1 MRAVTS
7 LAATLLCIASP
18 DNPALQQKA
27 GGPPD
32 RLGGPPCCQPSVRPD
47 SDVQRFAL
55 VGVAYLEYV
64 RAFQHIART
73 LLEGFALSLGI
84 DEGFFRDFH
93 RQPIASLRLL
103 HYPPR
108 PEATPGEQLGIGAHT
123 DEALLKKA
131 EMLANATGFTPDL
144 GDTIPGGFGSAEWA
158 AIISYLSGGDL
169 DAALTN
175 VANVQAE
182 ALGGQPVPPLLYHT
196 TPPPDALIISP
207 RDAIRQDHNISLSPD
222 MPTDQVVA
230 LEEQVDEALNVSSLV
245 VGIGG
250 IGLYPTMVMQTTD
263 INWLMEVV
271 AHEWV
276 HNYLTV
282 HPLGM
287 MYLAN
292 PEMRII
298 NETTA
303 EIAGKE
309 IGQAVMARF
318 YPEYAPAPAEPA
330 SETTQETTPEPA
342 KPVFSFRAA
351 MYETRLNVETMLAEG
366 KIEEAEAYMEE
377 RRLYM
382 WENGYQIRKLNQAY
396 FAFHGAYAD
405 QPGGAAGE
413 DPVSAAVR
421 ALRAQSPTLASFIDR
436 LAWMWSYDQLKD
448 VVTGGR

>member
-1 MRAVTS
+1 MVKRILQVIIGCLVCVLVLGASTLPPGDKVEQARRFTRAIEFDYV
-7 LAATLLCIASP
+7 AWTLE
-18 DNPALQQKA
+18 ALGVK
-27 GGPPD
+27 
-32 RLGGPPCCQPSVRPD
+32 LGQGALGTVRYLPSAEYKEQVID
-47 SDVQRFAL
+47 YLYL
-55 VGVAYLEYV
+55 VWHIWDTERKIDEVYADPGVADAEGATRKLRMQLEFMKTRRNLV
-64 RAFQHIART
+64 
-73 LLEGFALSLGI
+73 
-84 DEGFFRDFH
+84 
-93 RQPIASLRLL
+93 QPVV
-103 HYPPR
+103 
-108 PEATPGEQLGIGAHT
+108 EAIVQSQISAV
-123 DEALLKKA
+123 
-131 EMLANATGFTPDL
+131 LADMDL
-144 GDTIPGGFGSAEWA
+144 T
-158 AIISYLSGGDL
+158 
-169 DAALTN
+169 
-175 VANVQAE
+175 
-182 ALGGQPVPPLLYHT
+182 LGGQPVPPLLYHT

-421 ALRAQSPTLASFIDR
+421 ALRAQSPTLASFINR

>member
-1 MRAVTS
+1 M
-7 LAATLLCIASP
+7 
-18 DNPALQQKA
+18 
-27 GGPPD
+27 
-32 RLGGPPCCQPSVRPD
+32 
-47 SDVQRFAL
+47 
-55 VGVAYLEYV
+55 
-64 RAFQHIART
+64 
-73 LLEGFALSLGI
+73 
-84 DEGFFRDFH
+84 
-93 RQPIASLRLL
+93 
-103 HYPPR
+103 
-108 PEATPGEQLGIGAHT
+108 
-123 DEALLKKA
+123 
-131 EMLANATGFTPDL
+131 DL
-144 GDTIPGGFGSAEWA
+144 T
-158 AIISYLSGGDL
+158 
-169 DAALTN
+169 
-175 VANVQAE
+175 
-182 ALGGQPVPPLLYHT
+182 LGGQPVPPLLYHT
-196 TPPPDALIISP
+196 MPPPDALIISP

-421 ALRAQSPTLASFIDR
+421 ALRAQSPTLASFINR

>member
-1 MRAVTS
+1 MAHMVKRILQVIIGCLVCVLVLGASTLPPGDKVEQARRFTRAIEFDYV
-7 LAATLLCIASP
+7 AWTLE
-18 DNPALQQKA
+18 ALGVK
-27 GGPPD
+27 
-32 RLGGPPCCQPSVRPD
+32 LGQGALGTVRYLPSAEYKEQVID
-47 SDVQRFAL
+47 YLYL
-55 VGVAYLEYV
+55 VWHIWDTERKIDEVYADPGVADAEGATRKLRMQLEFMKTRRNLV
-64 RAFQHIART
+64 
-73 LLEGFALSLGI
+73 
-84 DEGFFRDFH
+84 
-93 RQPIASLRLL
+93 QPVV
-103 HYPPR
+103 
-108 PEATPGEQLGIGAHT
+108 EAIVQSQISAV
-123 DEALLKKA
+123 
-131 EMLANATGFTPDL
+131 LADMDL
-144 GDTIPGGFGSAEWA
+144 T
-158 AIISYLSGGDL
+158 
-169 DAALTN
+169 
-175 VANVQAE
+175 
-182 ALGGQPVPPLLYHT
+182 LGGQPVPPLLYHT

-421 ALRAQSPTLASFIDR
+421 ALRAQSPTLASFINR